1 MKTMRVALYRSLVG
15 IPVDIVLDV
24 RDRSPTYL
32 QVSEPLEIEFKL
44 LPDIEERTKA
54 MKLARLQA
62 EIEKLRKEAEAA

>member
-1 MKTMRVALYRSLVG
+1 MRVALYRSLLG
-15 IPVDIVLDV
+15 LSVDIMLEV
-24 RDRSPTYL
+24 RDRSPIYL
-32 QVSEPLEIEFKL
+32 QVSEPIEVEFTM